1 MYFKIETR
9 LPSLNEYIDA
19 NRRNRQI
26 GARMKREVED
36 VIGYYIM
43 AARRRGTIRPVD
55 EPVEIHIEWHEKTKR
70 RDVDNIQSSQ
80 KFILDALQKA
90 GVIVNDNRKHVKQ
103 IFHKIIDDTEDYVM
117 VTVATLPESDEKG
130 AIPRSKKA
138 KV

>member
-43 AARRRGTIRPVD
+43 AARRRGTIRPID
-55 EPVEIHIEWHEKTKR
+55 EPVSIHIEWHEKTKR

-80 KFILDALQKA
+80 KFILDALQKSGIIA
-90 GVIVNDNRKHVKQ
+90 NDNRKHVQ
-103 IFHKIIDDTEDYVM
+103 QVYHKIIDDTEDFVE
-117 VTVATLPESDEKG
+117 VRVSTAPESDEMVP
-130 AIPRSKKA
+130 IPLLKK
-138 KV
+138 V